1 MVINLDYVIKDN
13 KNNYIKLDKNGS
25 PITCN
30 ETEKMQFEFSKAKNI
45 IAHLPKILR
54 QFHFQIVAIPDI
66 APVANKEVVNI
77 IKENVLVNKDYELS
91 ENVSR
96 WIDKF
101 GNCYDVL
108 TEAKQI
114 LKSLKEQLCDADKEL
129 LDILHIIEL
138 EPPKD
143 LYGGWKIYKRIKEN
157 RKKRRITKD
166 EICIIEN
173 VLEKIDPTCLQR
185 EEIQKAIDGLFNR
198 KYKFRIVEDG
208 EEDGV

>member
-1 MVINLDYVIKDN
+1 
-13 KNNYIKLDKNGS
+13 
-25 PITCN
+25 
-30 ETEKMQFEFSKAKNI
+30 MQFEFSKAKNI

-198 KYKFRIVEDG
+198 KYKFRS

>member
-1 MVINLDYVIKDN
+1 MVINLDYVIKDSR
-13 KNNYIKLDKNGS
+13 NNYIKIDKNGS
-25 PITCN
+25 PITCS
-30 ETEKMQFEFSKAKNI
+30 ESEKMKFEFSKAKNI
-45 IAHLPKILR
+45 VAHLPKTLR

-66 APVANKEVVNI
+66 APMANKEVVNI

-101 GNCYDVL
+101 GSCYDVL
-108 TEAKQI
+108 TEARQI
-114 LKSLKEQLCDADKEL
+114 LKSLKDQLCDADKEL

-143 LYGGWKIYKRIKEN
+143 LYGGWKLYKHIKEN

-198 KYKFRIVEDG
+198 KYKFRIIEEG